1 MSCTKDGKMRMRT
14 AMRPV
19 WFGLLAILLAACAQ
33 SQTAPSGPTVVP
45 GIRVTLNADSDP
57 VSVFA
62 PHDWSSSDTA
72 LVNDANRD
80 VLMTVSRSPGLLE
93 RMSMSL
99 DDYVSEIV
107 NTPGAEADYY
117 DSGDKRIA
125 IIRIMGDDSRLLAA
139 HVGLANG
146 DLVYLAVVDFSSTT
160 ADLSAYEPAL
170 RQVAESVEIPAA

>member
-14 AMRPV
+14 AIRSV

-33 SQTAPSGPTVVP
+33 SQTAPSGPTEVP
-45 GIRVTLNADSDP
+45 GVRVTLNAGGDP

-62 PHDWSSSDTA
+62 PHDWSSNDMA

-80 VLMTVSRSPGLLE
+80 VLMTVSRSPGLLDG
-93 RMSMSL
+93 MTL
-99 DDYVSEIV
+99 DDYVSELA
-107 NTPGAEADYY
+107 NTPGAEVEYY

-125 IIRIMGDDSRLLAA
+125 IIRITGDDSRLLAA

-146 DLVYLAVVDFSSTT
+146 DLVYLAVVDFSSTA

-170 RQVAESVEIPAA
+170 RQVAESVEIPSA